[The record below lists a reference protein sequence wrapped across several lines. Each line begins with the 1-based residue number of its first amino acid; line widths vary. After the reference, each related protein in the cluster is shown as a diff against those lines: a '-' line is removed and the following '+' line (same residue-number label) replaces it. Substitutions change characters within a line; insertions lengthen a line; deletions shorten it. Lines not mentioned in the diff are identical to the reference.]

1 MPQALQRELERLKK
15 MILALCAVVEENVAR
30 AVRSVEKRDP
40 QLAQRIVDSDREI
53 DATEVDIEEECLK
66 VLALHQPVASDLR
79 FIVAVLKING
89 DLERIGDLAVNIAER
104 GLSLASRERIPA
116 PIDLAAMS
124 EKVQSMLRKSLDAL
138 VTMDPRL
145 AHEVGAHDD
154 EVDDMNRRNF
164 TKIQENIRANLPHI
178 ELLIQYLS
186 VSRYLER
193 IADHASNI
201 AEDVIYLIE
210 GTIIRHKGGEVLR
223 PPPGTSASKP

>member
-1 MPQALQRELERLKK
+1 MSHVLERELERLKK
-15 MILALCAVVEENVAR
+15 MILALSAVVEENVSR
-30 AVRSVEKRDP
+30 AVRSVMTREAKV
-40 QLAQRIVDSDREI
+40 AQRVVDSDKDI

-79 FIVAVLKING
+79 FIIAVLKING

-104 GLSLASRERIPA
+104 GLSLASSERIPI
-116 PIDLAAMS
+116 PIELVGMS
-124 EKVQSMLRKSLDAL
+124 EEVQAMLRKSLDSL
-138 VTMDPRL
+138 VHLDARL

-154 EVDDMNRRNF
+154 EVDDLNRQNF
-164 TKIQENIRANLPHI
+164 ARIQEEIPKDLAHI
-178 ELLIQYLS
+178 DSLMQFLS

-210 GTIIRHKGGEVLR
+210 GTIIRHKGGEYQ
-223 PPPGTSASKP
+223 PP